1 MPRKTIGVAAQFG
14 RRRRRAAV
22 AENHHERAGQAD
34 HHADDFHR
42 SEPVDQEKYRDH
54 QYEDRPQRGDD
65 RGVDRAGMLD
75 ADHQEQFFCDAHQYG
90 CPDEFYDV
98 SFALHPFDR
107 NEKERQQSQDRGDTY
122 RQGRQCVRRH
132 VLRHNHLVKRV
143 IHRPD
148 QIGQDQAE
156 VGLGLILQCVHG
168 WMIDSWGINSQ
179 KTRRGIP
186 GKTMRRPEGRR
197 IRFF

>member
-1 MPRKTIGVAAQFG
+1 
-14 RRRRRAAV
+14 
-22 AENHHERAGQAD
+22 
-34 HHADDFHR
+34 
-42 SEPVDQEKYRDH
+42 
-54 QYEDRPQRGDD
+54 
-65 RGVDRAGMLD
+65 MLD

-179 KTRRGIP
+179 KTRREYQENDAPSLGTAHPFFLAGILLFPFISSSCPAPASPSAFRRRASASAGLRRSGKNPP
-186 GKTMRRPEGRR
+186 GRVL
-197 IRFF
+197 

>member
-1 MPRKTIGVAAQFG
+1 MPTIFIGVNRSIRKNTEITSTRIG
-14 RRRRRAAV
+14 PSV
-22 AENHHERAGQAD
+22 AMIEASIGLVCWMPTIRN
-34 HHADDFHR
+34 
-42 SEPVDQEKYRDH
+42 S
-54 QYEDRPQRGDD
+54 
-65 RGVDRAGMLD
+65 
-75 ADHQEQFFCDAHQYG
+75 FFATPHQYG

-179 KTRRGIP
+179 KTRREYQENDAPSLGTAP
-186 GKTMRRPEGRR
+186 SV
-197 IRFF
+197 FF

>member
-1 MPRKTIGVAAQFG
+1 
-14 RRRRRAAV
+14 
-22 AENHHERAGQAD
+22 
-34 HHADDFHR
+34 
-42 SEPVDQEKYRDH
+42 
-54 QYEDRPQRGDD
+54 
-65 RGVDRAGMLD
+65 MLD

-179 KTRRGIP
+179 KTRREY
-186 GKTMRRPEGRR
+186 PENDAPSLGTAHPFFFSRYSPVSVYFIVVSCACITISISPSCISISR
-197 IRFF
+197 SPSIR